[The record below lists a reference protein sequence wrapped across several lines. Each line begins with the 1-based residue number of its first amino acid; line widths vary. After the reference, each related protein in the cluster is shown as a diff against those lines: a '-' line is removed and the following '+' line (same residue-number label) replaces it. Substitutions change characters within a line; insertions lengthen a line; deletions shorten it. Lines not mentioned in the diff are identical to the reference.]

1 MPSPNQ
7 LRYRIIIKNKKL
19 RSSNEFSGNMGKAI
33 LQRTTT
39 MDEPA
44 DNDEEYDSDFGE
56 DEFEDE
62 QGTLNVAEIDLNIQG
77 GRSMILLFGAYFHGN
92 MKLVHVLLYDIFF
105 ACYFGM
111 IL

>member
-1 MPSPNQ
+1 
-7 LRYRIIIKNKKL
+7 
-19 RSSNEFSGNMGKAI
+19 MGKAI

-62 QGTLNVAEIDLNIQG
+62 QGTLNFTGFDLIIIQG
-77 GRSMILLFGAYFHGN
+77 GPSLMWSFALKSPVWLDQNLIR
-92 MKLVHVLLYDIFF
+92 FF
-105 ACYFGM
+105 TC
-111 IL
+111 

>member
-44 DNDEEYDSDFGE
+44 DNDEEYDCIIVY
-56 DEFEDE
+56 
-62 QGTLNVAEIDLNIQG
+62 LRHMAEKTRL
-77 GRSMILLFGAYFHGN
+77 
-92 MKLVHVLLYDIFF
+92 
-105 ACYFGM
+105 
-111 IL
+111 

>member
-1 MPSPNQ
+1 
-7 LRYRIIIKNKKL
+7 
-19 RSSNEFSGNMGKAI
+19 MGKAI

-62 QGTLNVAEIDLNIQG
+62 QGTLNVAEIDFETYRVG
-77 GRSMILLFGAYFHGN
+77 
-92 MKLVHVLLYDIFF
+92 D
-105 ACYFGM
+105 
-111 IL
+111 